1 MVKVEL
7 VGITAAIENYEWISD
22 NKHLQGA
29 LNAMLDPYGP
39 SGADPYPDLTAATE
53 AMEKLG
59 GKVIEYD
66 EPKDDVGAGA
76 VE

>member
-1 MVKVEL
+1 MVKIEL
-7 VGITAAIENYEWISD
+7 AGVMAIIENYEWASD
-22 NKHLQGA
+22 NKHLQDA
-29 LNAMLDPYGP
+29 LNAMLDPLGP

-59 GKVIEYD
+59 GEVVEYD
-66 EPKDDVGAGA
+66 EPKDDTRAGA